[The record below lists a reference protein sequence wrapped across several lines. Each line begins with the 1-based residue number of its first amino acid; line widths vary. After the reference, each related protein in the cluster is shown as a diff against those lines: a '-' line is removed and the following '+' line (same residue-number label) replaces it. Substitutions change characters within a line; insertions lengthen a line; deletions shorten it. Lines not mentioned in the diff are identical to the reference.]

1 MGEYVLRT
9 RDISKKYGE
18 AYALEN
24 VSIEIKRG
32 QIYGL
37 IGLNGAGKTTFM
49 RAVAGLVSFT
59 GGEVELFEQTSER
72 ALQRGRR
79 RIGQSIET
87 PAIYPNMTAE
97 QNLEIQRIIGGVPDK
112 DAVKKT
118 LEVVGLADTGKKKA
132 KNFSLGMKQRLAL
145 AIALITNPEFLILDE
160 PANGLDPKGIIEIR
174 ELMRRLAHE
183 RGLTL
188 LVSSHLLDELAQV
201 ATHYGIIDRGKL
213 IKQLSAEELAL
224 ETRQHIK
231 IITKDSAKA
240 IALLKENFGVMECQ
254 VVSERELWVREQT
267 NRTGEMNTML
277 VQNGIVVESISVS
290 EQRLEEYFVKL
301 TGGMRA

>member
-1 MGEYVLRT
+1 MTGVQT
-9 RDISKKYGE
+9 C
-18 AYALEN
+18 ALP
-24 VSIEIKRG
+24 IC
-32 QIYGL
+32 
-37 IGLNGAGKTTFM
+37 
-49 RAVAGLVSFT
+49 
-59 GGEVELFEQTSER
+59 
-72 ALQRGRR
+72 
-79 RIGQSIET
+79 
-87 PAIYPNMTAE
+87 
-97 QNLEIQRIIGGVPDK
+97 
-112 DAVKKT
+112 
-118 LEVVGLADTGKKKA
+118 
-132 KNFSLGMKQRLAL
+132 
-145 AIALITNPEFLILDE
+145 
-160 PANGLDPKGIIEIR
+160 
-174 ELMRRLAHE
+174 RLAHE